1 MKKKSRFLTG
11 LLSAVM
17 ALSLCALPA
26 MAADEGSGTTTTNTA
41 NPVWTETEGSIT
53 IHKYEWNETSR
64 GPATGELGDAASLPS
79 KTTDDKTETPTPLA
93 GATFTVYKVKDAD
106 ELKNYYDGKVVEG
119 WPASWAEYA
128 EKDSA
133 TGSYKLR
140 SGVSLT
146 PFGSKTTDTNGVAQF
161 GKVQGENEKT
171 EVLPLGLYLVL
182 ETKTPD
188 SVKTACEPFF
198 VSVPMTKVSGDTNGG
213 LTDWLYDVYVFP
225 KNSTAYGQAVLQKV
239 GKQSGTD
246 QEVTAMQGYKFK
258 LYKKND
264 VGTWTWIEKKPANGV
279 DNAGE
284 LLDADNKTGVLTT
297 GADGKISVSGLTKG
311 VYAFVETE
319 VNANDGYILDS
330 GIAYV
335 FKIDGNG
342 DMVAATND
350 DVKDVKYPEE
360 NVTSFDTNVFSEAQ
374 VKVKNYKPDF
384 KKEIKGHKD
393 ADYGIGDDVPYT
405 LTVNVPEN
413 VAKLKTFTV
422 SDEMNSDQLVVNDNS
437 IDVKGVKA
445 GETEEMT
452 LEEGE
457 GKEYTLTPMSATGKS
472 GFTIAFDTKKIAA
485 YAGGTI
491 TITYTA
497 KLQAKASV
505 GEVGNVNSADL
516 KYSKKTDIKT
526 TEDDHP
532 YDIHDE
538 AVVYTFKTGI
548 LKKGGSAN
556 GEALKDV
563 EFTLYKKVDAKKDTV
578 SKDGTTVT
586 FMGTTKP
593 ILTPAEAKAKKLN
606 ATDGGTEPQWF
617 AAMNLKTGDDGK
629 DVANGLPTG
638 EYKLVETKTH
648 EGYNLL
654 TEPVDANLTLDCT
667 TTWSKKDTFDNTGKL
682 IKNEYSK
689 TEVKNSDK
697 TPYKYAEIVII
708 NRKGFNLPR
717 TGGFGTLLFSG
728 IGALLVVGGVGV
740 LMSTKKKKGNG

>member
-17 ALSLCALPA
+17 ALSLFAMPA
-26 MAADEGSGTTTTNTA
+26 MAEEGSEATTAPTA

-53 IHKYEWNETSR
+53 IHKYEWNEISR
-64 GPATGELGDAASLPS
+64 GPATGEIGDADSLPS
-79 KTTDDKTETPTPLA
+79 KDADGKTEKPTPLA

-119 WPASWAEYA
+119 WPASWADYA
-128 EKDSA
+128 EKDAA

-146 PFGSKTTDTNGVAQF
+146 PFGSETTDTNGVAQF
-161 GKVQGENEKT
+161 GKVQGKNGET

-213 LTDWLYDVYVFP
+213 LTDWLYDVHVFP
-225 KNSTAYGQAVLQKV
+225 KNSTAYGQAVLQKI
-239 GKQSGTD
+239 GKQSGTEP
-246 QEVTAMQGYKFK
+246 EVLTMQGYKFK

-264 VGTWTWIEKKPANGV
+264 DGTWTWIEKKPANGV
-279 DNAGE
+279 DNAGDW
-284 LLDADNKTGVLTT
+284 LDAAKETGVLTT
-297 GADGKISVSGLTKG
+297 NEEGKISVSGLTKG

-342 DMVAATND
+342 DMVAVAEG
-350 DVKDVKYPEE
+350 DVEDGKYPE
-360 NVTSFDTNVFSEAQ
+360 NATSFDTTAFSGAQ

-384 KKEIKGHKD
+384 KKEITGKKD
-393 ADYGIGDDVPYT
+393 ADYGIGDDIPYT

-422 SDEMNSDQLVVNDNS
+422 SDEMNSDQLVVNDD
-437 IDVKGVKA
+437 ILVKGKA
-445 GETEEMT
+445 GETAET
-452 LEEGE
+452 TFTADT
-457 GKEYTLTPMSATGKS
+457 EYTLTKTKANGKS
-472 GFTIAFDTKKIAA
+472 GFTIEFNTKNIAA

-497 KLQAKASV
+497 KLQKGASV
-505 GEVGNVNSADL
+505 GAVGNVNSADL

-526 TEDDHP
+526 GEADPP

-548 LKKGGSAN
+548 LKKGDS
-556 GEALKDV
+556 KDGNPLDGV
-563 EFTLYKKVDAKKDTV
+563 EFTLYKKFDATKDKMN
-578 SKDGTTVT
+578 KDGTVK
-586 FMGTTKP
+586 FMGDDKT
-593 ILTPAEAKAKKLN
+593 ILTPADAAAKKLN
-606 ATDGGTEPQWF
+606 ATVSDDPKWF
-617 AAMNLKTGDDGK
+617 AVKTLKTDGNGEA
-629 DVANGLPTG
+629 VANGLPTG

-654 TEPVDANLTLDCT
+654 TEPVDANLTLAYITKWDDT
-667 TTWSKKDTFDNTGKL
+667 KTFDSKTGEL
-682 IKNEYSK
+682 IKHDYNTTKVTNGVE
-689 TEVKNSDK
+689 
-697 TPYKYAEIVII
+697 PYNYAEIVII
-708 NRKGFNLPR
+708 NRKGFNLPT

-740 LMSTKKKKGNG
+740 LMSTKKKKGNT

>member
-17 ALSLCALPA
+17 ALSLCAMPA
-26 MAADEGSGTTTTNTA
+26 MADDDSGTTPAPTT

-64 GPATGELGDAASLPS
+64 GPATGELGDAANLPS

-93 GATFTVYKVKDAD
+93 GATFTVYKVKGAD

-119 WPASWAEYA
+119 WPASWADYA
-128 EKDSA
+128 EKDAA

-146 PFGSKTTDTNGVAQF
+146 PFDSKTTDTNGVAQF
-161 GKVQGENEKT
+161 GKVQGKNGET

-198 VSVPMTKVSGDTNGG
+198 VSVPMTKVSNDANGG
-213 LTDWLYDVYVFP
+213 LTDWLYDVHVFP
-225 KNSTAYGQAVLQKV
+225 KNSTAYGKAVLQKV

-246 QEVTAMQGYKFK
+246 EEVLTMQGYKFK

-264 VGTWTWIEKKPANGV
+264 DGAWIQIVKKPANGV
-279 DNAGE
+279 DNAGD
-284 LLDADNKTGVLTT
+284 LLNEVDNTGVLTT
-297 GADGKISVSGLTKG
+297 GADGEISVSGLTKG

-350 DVKDVKYPEE
+350 DVKGVAYPEE
-360 NVTSFDTNVFSEAQ
+360 NVTSFDTNAFSEAQ

-413 VAKLKTFTV
+413 VAKLRTFTV

-445 GETEEMT
+445 GETEETT
-452 LEEGE
+452 LEE

-497 KLQAKASV
+497 KLQDGASV
-505 GEVGNVNSADL
+505 GEAGNVNRADL
-516 KYSKKTDIKT
+516 KYSKKTDIT
-526 TEDDHP
+526 TEDDTP

-548 LKKGGSAN
+548 LKKGDSAD

-563 EFTLYKKVDAKKDTV
+563 EFTLYKKFDATKDT
-578 SKDGTTVT
+578 KNADGTVK
-586 FMGTTKP
+586 FMGANKT
-593 ILTPAEAKAKKLN
+593 ILTPAEAAAKKLN
-606 ATDGGTEPQWF
+606 ATVSDEPKWF
-617 AAMNLKTGDDGK
+617 AVMDLKTGDNGK
-629 DVANGLPTG
+629 AVANGLPNG

-654 TEPVDANLTLDCT
+654 TEPVDADLTLDCII
-667 TTWSKKDTFDNTGKL
+667 TWKEDTSFDSNTGELK
-682 IKNEYSK
+682 KHEYQS
-689 TEVKNSDK
+689 TVVKNGD
-697 TPYKYAEIVII
+697 TPYSYTEIVII
-708 NRKGFNLPR
+708 NRKGFNLPT

-740 LMSTKKKKGNG
+740 LMSTKKKKGNT

>member
-17 ALSLCALPA
+17 ALSLFALPA

-53 IHKYEWNETSR
+53 IHKYEWNDASR
-64 GPATGELGDAASLPS
+64 GPATGEAEDAGHLPS
-79 KTTDDKTETPTPLA
+79 NGKGETPTPLA
-93 GATFTVYKVKDAD
+93 GATFTVYQVKSAD
-106 ELKNYYDGKVVEG
+106 ELKDYYDGKVVT
-119 WPASWAEYA
+119 WPTSWEDYA
-128 EKDSA
+128 EPDTT
-133 TGSYKLR
+133 TGGYKLK
-140 SGVSLT
+140 SDVT
-146 PFGSKTTDTNGVAQF
+146 ATVTEVGSKTTDTSGVVKF
-161 GKVQGENEKT
+161 ED
-171 EVLPLGLYLVL
+171 LSLGLYLVL
-182 ETKTPD
+182 ETETPD
-188 SVKTACEPFF
+188 SVRTACEPFF
-198 VSVPMTKVSGDTNGG
+198 VSVPMTKVSADTNGG
-213 LTDWLYDVYVFP
+213 LTDWLYDVHVFP

-246 QEVTAMQGYKFK
+246 TEVTTMQSYKFK
-258 LYKKND
+258 LYKKNED
-264 VGTWTWIEKKPANGV
+264 GTWTWIEKKPANGV

-284 LLDADNKTGVLTT
+284 WLDAANKTGVLTT
-297 GADGKISVSGLTKG
+297 GADGKINVSGLTKG

-335 FKIDGNG
+335 FKIGDNG
-342 DMVAATND
+342 EMVAATEA
-350 DVKDVKYPEE
+350 DVEGVQKPE
-360 NVTSFDTNVFSEAQ
+360 NVKSFDTTAFSGAQ

-384 KKEIKGHKD
+384 KKEITGKKD

-422 SDEMNSDQLVVNDNS
+422 SDEMNSDQLVVNDD
-437 IDVKGVKA
+437 ILVKGKA
-445 GETEEMT
+445 GDAAETT
-452 LEEGE
+452 FTAGT
-457 GKEYTLTPMSATGKS
+457 EYTLTKTNADGKS
-472 GFTIAFDTKKIAA
+472 GFTIEFNTKNIAA

-497 KLQAKASV
+497 KLQDGASV
-505 GEVGNVNSADL
+505 GAVGNVNSADL
-516 KYSKKTDIKT
+516 KYSKKTDIST
-526 TEDDHP
+526 TEEDPP

-548 LKKGGSAN
+548 LKKGDS
-556 GEALKDV
+556 KDGNPLDGV
-563 EFTLYKKVDAKKDTV
+563 EFTLYKKVDAKDTV
-578 SKDGTTVT
+578 SEDGTTVT

-606 ATDGGTEPQWF
+606 ATDSVTEPKWF
-617 AAMNLKTGDDGK
+617 AVKTLKTDGNGEA
-629 DVANGLPTG
+629 VANGLPTG

-667 TTWSKKDTFDNTGKL
+667 TKWNDTKTFDADGKL
-682 IKNEYSK
+682 IKNKYNK

-697 TPYKYAEIVII
+697 TPYNYAEILII
-708 NRKGFNLPR
+708 NRKGFNLPT

-740 LMSTKKKKGNG
+740 LMSTKKKKGNT